1 MRWLWV
7 VLFIGCVRD
16 VRPVDVP
23 ECTGQTPLVP
33 GIPGSPGHYVVTDVH
48 PDGASELALL
58 MRGFVD
64 DLKAARADVVAG
76 RAVTPRWSVHRR
88 MRCAWPTSLA
98 ERDARYDALA
108 VAYLEQRRALDAHA
122 DTETY
127 NRVLSGC
134 LACHESMCPGPIELI
149 EGLRLP

>member
-1 MRWLWV
+1 VRWLWV
-7 VLFIGCVRD
+7 VLFIGCAREA
-16 VRPVDVP
+16 RPVEVP

-33 GIPGSPGHYVVTDVH
+33 GIPGSPGHFVVTEVH

-64 DLKAARADVVAG
+64 DLREARAAIQAG
-76 RAVTPRWSVHRR
+76 RAVPPRWSVHRR

-98 ERDARYDALA
+98 ERDARFDALA
-108 VAYLEQRRALDAHA
+108 VAYLEQLRALDTHPTA
-122 DTETY
+122 TTF

-134 LACHESMCPGPIELI
+134 LACHETMCPGPIELI